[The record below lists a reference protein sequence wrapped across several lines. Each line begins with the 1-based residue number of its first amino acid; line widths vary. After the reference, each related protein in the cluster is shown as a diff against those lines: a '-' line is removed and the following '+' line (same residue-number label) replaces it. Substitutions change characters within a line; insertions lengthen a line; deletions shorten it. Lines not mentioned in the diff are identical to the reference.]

1 MTAFDRAWGVVK
13 MPIVPGSVR
22 RNYRAEEEEER
33 RFLGEFDDP
42 KTQERLT
49 MNAIMYPDDDL
60 FVEIQDQEDDTYKLH
75 PRARS
80 YFREQ
85 DMVMNQ
91 KAHRGNSG
99 VLASIPLMIIREED
113 MPRRSMTWPPTSWT
127 GGMGA
132 TKQCLLPHRIKHM
145 PEADYGRTS
154 MEIWRMT
161 RSQDGDSEVIWDDRL

>member
-85 DMVMNQ
+85 DMGDEPEGTPRKFRSIGVNTVDDYQGRGYASALYDMASYILDRRDGGN
-91 KAHRGNSG
+91 KAMLTPSSDQTHAGSRLWQNIYGDMEDDEEPRWRLRGDLG
-99 VLASIPLMIIREED
+99 
-113 MPRRSMTWPPTSWT
+113 
-127 GGMGA
+127 
-132 TKQCLLPHRIKHM
+132 
-145 PEADYGRTS
+145 
-154 MEIWRMT
+154 
-161 RSQDGDSEVIWDDRL
+161 